1 MKRAHRKAPWLL
13 LGLLGWALG
22 ASAAEVTVQQVD
34 SLGNT
39 LAEAAY
45 VSTDEVFTS
54 VSAPTQAGYR
64 FAYWTIS
71 PDLATFANRDE
82 WGRALDAVSFIPKD
96 SVTTLTAVYLPELY
110 EAETQVAQRLR
121 AMADAAP
128 EEPDGLDEALRLMKK
143 DHTLAQAYEQIG
155 RMQQAGLI
163 FCAHMMTGI
172 AGKGRGLENGQATA
186 EFFNRTK
193 PERVINF
200 SIFHHRRAPL
210 YRDIEAGR

>member
-71 PDLATFANRDE
+71 PALATFANRDG

-96 SVTTLTAVYLPELY
+96 SETTLTAVYLPTSQDDDGDGMADGEELY
-110 EAETQVAQRLR
+110 WYDSLDYGPESDTDGDGYTFAQELQFGLN
-121 AMADAAP
+121 P
-128 EEPDGLDEALRLMKK
+128 LFPDGL
-143 DHTLAQAYEQIG
+143 TLGASPGAIARSG
-155 RMQQAGLI
+155 STTRTNMPPTP
-163 FCAHMMTGI
+163 CA
-172 AGKGRGLENGQATA
+172 
-186 EFFNRTK
+186 
-193 PERVINF
+193 P
-200 SIFHHRRAPL
+200 SRRASSSP
-210 YRDIEAGR
+210 RRSATSRPAPK